1 MKTSSEL
8 KTFVINYQHGD
19 REAFNGIYELSYK
32 YLHTCV
38 IHVVK
43 NEDAAMDM
51 LQETYMEISRS
62 IFQLQKPDD
71 FLSWA
76 AVIANRKCF
85 AYLKKQKDVLL
96 YSDDESEDEDGN
108 FFDTLADDEAFIPE
122 EILQDREKQRLFR
135 EIIDSLSDMQR
146 LCVIG
151 YYYNEQKQDEIAEE
165 LGIPVNTVKTNL
177 SRAKAKIKEALVD
190 LDVKKGTRLYS
201 FAPFIFLLLGE
212 EAEACTV
219 PAMSETLQGTAT
231 VHAEKALA
239 KNAMDSTIKS
249 VAKNSGQTA
258 GKAAGI
264 GMKIKIAVVFTGII
278 LLGGVAAL
286 LMMNRKPDLKEET
299 VIEEIADVEQDPE
312 NKESITD
319 LGTGD
324 SETKEEDADNA
335 EDIVQGLEATLPI
348 SPQYDIVTA
357 KDGLAIVL
365 DTDVRKYGAI
375 TYENEIVVP
384 AEYDEC
390 CKSINNDGQFF
401 LVKGDQ
407 YIVFD
412 REGNEIYESAE
423 RIEAVSDGVVFHKSE
438 ISDMEE
444 FSFKYVKFDGT
455 ILFEKDT
462 NIYSTVGG
470 VPFNEGKAILND
482 DCSTH
487 VMELD
492 GSRMNLFEKQYP
504 LWHTGREAPSSSS
517 HDGIQIIVNSA
528 GTDVDMTY
536 PIGVCCNG
544 YFMERSIP
552 YLEDTFD
559 AYSIQTIDGS
569 LDCAFEITYLAERLG
584 FDAENVLWTIRGF
597 EVNGCT
603 SYNYGTLFSLH
614 LTDGENV
621 GDYLIDVSKRIK
633 KEEEFWYTYEYTDEM
648 FLLKGEYIEVSKEKY
663 WLYNNEGKWGY
674 IDHDGNVIAMYEDAC
689 SFVNGKAMVLIDGK
703 AYFIDENMNVTG
715 EGIPALAVS
724 KCGDL
729 FRVSTMD
736 GTLYLQSNRN

>member
-1 MKTSSEL
+1 MKTSAEL
-8 KTFVINYQHGD
+8 MASVINFQHGD
-19 REAFNGIYELSYK
+19 RDAFNGIYQLSYK

-108 FFDTLADDEAFIPE
+108 LFDTLADDEAFIPE

-201 FAPFIFLLLGE
+201 FAPFIFLLFGE

-219 PAMSETLQGTAT
+219 PAMSEALQGTAT

-239 KNAMDSTIKS
+239 KNTMDSTIKS
-249 VAKNSGQTA
+249 SAKNSGQTA
-258 GKAAGI
+258 GKAAGM

-312 NKESITD
+312 NKESVTN

-335 EDIVQGLEATLPI
+335 EDIVQGLEAALPI

-390 CKSINNDGQFF
+390 CKSINDDGQFF
-401 LVKGDQ
+401 LVKDEQ

-438 ISDMEE
+438 INELDE
-444 FSFKYVKFDGT
+444 FSLKYVKLDGT
-455 ILFEKDT
+455 VLYELDT
-462 NIYSTVGG
+462 DIYAGTDG
-470 VPFNEGKAILND
+470 VPFNEGKALMSDGATNI
-482 DCSTH
+482 
-487 VMELD
+487 MELD
-492 GSRMNLFEKQYP
+492 GNRTNLFDEQYP
-504 LWHTGREAPSSSS
+504 LRHPGQGNASNGENGLIV
-517 HDGIQIIVNSA
+517 DGA
-528 GTDVDMTY
+528 GLDFDDTF
-536 PIGVCCNG
+536 PIGVNCNG
-544 YFMERSIP
+544 YFMERGIP
-552 YLEDTFD
+552 YFEDSFD
-559 AYSIQTIDGS
+559 SYSIQTTDAS
-569 LDCAFEITYLAERLG
+569 EIYEFKITELAAYLG
-584 FDAENVLWTIRGF
+584 MDAENVQWTIRKF
-597 EVNGCT
+597 EVNGCN
-603 SYNYGTLFSLH
+603 SCNCGTLFSLN
-614 LTDGENV
+614 LIDGENV
-621 GDYLIDVSKRIK
+621 ADYLIDVSKGIK
-633 KEEEFWYTYEYTDEM
+633 GEEEYRYTYALTDEM
-648 FLLKGEYIEVSKEKY
+648 FLLNGDYVEVSNERY

-689 SFVNGKAMVLIDGK
+689 SFVNGKAMVMIDGK

-715 EGIPALAVS
+715 EGIPAIAVS

-729 FRVSTMD
+729 FRVITMD
-736 GTLYLQSNRN
+736 GILYLQSKWNAN